1 MNYNND
7 IKLPETADNVTN
19 LPEGTAVDLS
29 LVDAI
34 KHIYYTNIIS
44 KAHQYTVISANE
56 CMSLSGIVQTRNID
70 AIAEAVMQS
79 KELFKTVFQKLLQRI
94 VTEVGLLRARKNNV
108 SMCAHAT
115 FNADFRGNV
124 CLYDRCVL
132 AK

>member
-1 MNYNND
+1 
-7 IKLPETADNVTN
+7 
-19 LPEGTAVDLS
+19 
-29 LVDAI
+29 
-34 KHIYYTNIIS
+34 
-44 KAHQYTVISANE
+44 
-56 CMSLSGIVQTRNID
+56 MSLSGIVQTRNID

-115 FNADFRGNV
+115 FNADFRGDV

>member
-19 LPEGTAVDLS
+19 LPEGKAVDLS

-115 FNADFRGNV
+115 FNADFRCDV